1 MEETSLYRP
10 TRAQLALRELVEQ
23 KSKILAYGGS
33 RSGKT
38 FEFCHALADFGV
50 RFGGRYAVFRRYFN
64 SVRYSVFDDT
74 FPKMLEL
81 AFPGLEYKRSLSD
94 TKILLPETGAEFWFV
109 GLDNE
114 RRVEKIL
121 GREYAA
127 IYFNECSEIAYSAV
141 EIATT
146 RLAQRLVDAKGR
158 VMRNRAFF
166 DCNPP
171 GKSHWTYRL
180 FLEGIN
186 PTTRARVNDPQ
197 EYGVIQINP
206 ADNAENLPAQYI
218 ESTLAAGSEKMKKRF
233 LYGEFSNDT
242 ENALWKQETIDAR
255 RILEPPR
262 DLERIVVGVDPAV
275 TSNDSSDNTGI
286 VVAGRSLA
294 LDGRPFF
301 YVLDDRSL
309 CAPPERWA
317 REVVEAFRFWQGDAV
332 VVETNQG
339 GALVASALR
348 QIDPNLP
355 IRTVR
360 ATRGKIL
367 RAEPISILYEHG
379 RVSHVGVMRELEEE
393 MTCYAGPS
401 TPDQTVDRLD
411 ALVWAMTE
419 LANYSGDC
427 VGGFFGI

>member
-1 MEETSLYRP
+1 
-10 TRAQLALRELVEQ
+10 
-23 KSKILAYGGS
+23 
-33 RSGKT
+33 
-38 FEFCHALADFGV
+38 
-50 RFGGRYAVFRRYFN
+50 
-64 SVRYSVFDDT
+64 
-74 FPKMLEL
+74 
-81 AFPGLEYKRSLSD
+81 
-94 TKILLPETGAEFWFV
+94 
-109 GLDNE
+109 
-114 RRVEKIL
+114 
-121 GREYAA
+121 
-127 IYFNECSEIAYSAV
+127 
-141 EIATT
+141 
-146 RLAQRLVDAKGR
+146 
-158 VMRNRAFF
+158 
-166 DCNPP
+166 
-171 GKSHWTYRL
+171 
-180 FLEGIN
+180 
-186 PTTRARVNDPQ
+186 
-197 EYGVIQINP
+197 
-206 ADNAENLPAQYI
+206 
-218 ESTLAAGSEKMKKRF
+218 MKKRF

-339 GALVASALR
+339 GDLVASALR

>member
-1 MEETSLYRP
+1 MR
-10 TRAQLALRELVEQ
+10 TRA
-23 KSKILAYGGS
+23 I
-33 RSGKT
+33 
-38 FEFCHALADFGV
+38 
-50 RFGGRYAVFRRYFN
+50 
-64 SVRYSVFDDT
+64 
-74 FPKMLEL
+74 
-81 AFPGLEYKRSLSD
+81 
-94 TKILLPETGAEFWFV
+94 
-109 GLDNE
+109 
-114 RRVEKIL
+114 
-121 GREYAA
+121 
-127 IYFNECSEIAYSAV
+127 
-141 EIATT
+141 
-146 RLAQRLVDAKGR
+146 
-158 VMRNRAFF
+158 F

-171 GKSHWTYRL
+171 GKTHWTYRL

-339 GALVASALR
+339 GDLVASALR